1 MFQLDGI
8 DDFTFLTRNSF
19 LVVLPAGRFEVYD
32 FIDPVNKSTVPV
44 HRVSYAFPP
53 LSEGYV
59 YWYISMSSNPA
70 PGYVPRCPT
79 GPSDSSNSV
88 HGSCRQLYYPCP
100 DERIHACCL
109 YILNPA
115 NEENAIVH
123 SFVFFVNLKTLMNPP
138 SNWLKHH
145 YARRKTTRPT
155 RPLINADVSQNLMSV
170 ASSSTNTNLAI
181 HGTTHHTS
189 STTHSHNSSS
199 HSYPLFPTFDS
210 PPYPQHFEIYDH
222 LPSSPFAATNT
233 PPLNSSCN
241 SEYSSRSSN
250 RSDSNVIVPW
260 DVWGPQSTR
269 WFEEC
274 LSTDWQHAV
283 YGTRAVESV
292 RPENHP
298 EYVKSPAVVL
308 NTSDVDAGPST
319 AATSTSNQD
328 QDPATHAGPSQQ
340 TDSQPLQDDA
350 GGDDDADNQ
359 DGRSSSPQRFLRIRN
374 FNPFVFKD
382 RDLLQNG
389 LSSPE
394 SEDEFFDREIA
405 HVAEYRGRSRI
416 ISRRKQRA
424 MDRPRVARWD
434 KPRLVTQ
441 PSTTPVKG
449 VFSHDIMS
457 WLPYTEVISEN
468 TYEVTDVMMDDSR
481 LLLLKVKGFALL
493 VELPYSCLIFFG
505 CREEEQGA

>member
-32 FIDPVNKSTVPV
+32 FSDPVNKSTVPT
-44 HRVSYAFPP
+44 HRLSYAFPP

-79 GPSDSSNSV
+79 GPGDSPNTV
-88 HGSCRQLYYPCP
+88 HGSCRQLYYPRP

-138 SNWLKHH
+138 PEWLQHH
-145 YARRKTTRPT
+145 YVRRKTTRST
-155 RPLINADVSQNLMSV
+155 RLSINADTQNLVSV
-170 ASSSTNTNLAI
+170 SSSSTDIN
-181 HGTTHHTS
+181 HGTTHHTYS
-189 STTHSHNSSS
+189 NNSSN

-210 PPYPQHFEIYDH
+210 APHPQHFGMNDH
-222 LPSSPFAATNT
+222 HPSPSFAPTNT
-233 PPLNSSCN
+233 LPPNSSCN
-241 SEYSSRSSN
+241 SESPSRSSN
-250 RSDSNVIVPW
+250 RSESDIIVPW
-260 DVWGPQSTR
+260 NLWGPQSTR

-298 EYVKSPAVVL
+298 EYVKSPAIVL
-308 NTSDVDAGPST
+308 NALGVQAGPSN
-319 AATSTSNQD
+319 SNQD
-328 QDPATHAGPSQQ
+328 LATHAGPSQQ
-340 TDSQPLQDDA
+340 THGQPLQNDA
-350 GGDDDADNQ
+350 GDDNDVDNQ
-359 DGRSSSPQRFLRIRN
+359 DGRSSSPQRFLRLRN
-374 FNPFVFKD
+374 FNPFIFKD
-382 RDLLQNG
+382 RDLMQNN
-389 LSSPE
+389 LSSSE
-394 SEDEFFDREIA
+394 SSDESSDREFSHA
-405 HVAEYRGRSRI
+405 AENRGRSR
-416 ISRRKQRA
+416 SRWKQKGT
-424 MDRPRVARWD
+424 DKPRVARWN

-457 WLPYTEVISEN
+457 WLPYTEVISKN

-481 LLLLKVKGFALL
+481 LLLLKVRGFALL
-493 VELPYSCLIFFG
+493 VEFHTHF
-505 CREEEQGA
+505 